1 MNLSIIIPCYNE
13 SDNVSSLQ
21 GGLFPV
27 LFELIRP
34 GLAQPNLASSV
45 EVIFVDDGSLDDT
58 LVSLKEAFGCLSE
71 LGICVRY
78 ERHEVNR
85 GLGAALRTGFAASTG
100 NVLITTDSDGTYKYS
115 EIPGLLAY
123 LLPEVDIVTA
133 SPYHPLGSVVGVPAH
148 RLILS
153 RGSSWIYRIL
163 VNRHIHTYTS
173 LFRAYR
179 CQVLDEISFESD
191 GFLAGTELMVK
202 AMFKGYHVAE
212 YPIALYRRTYGV
224 SKAKLART
232 ILAHLRF
239 QMWVLL
245 YRLKLRR
252 IQYKT
257 ENTGGDKWTQPT
269 QSTSG
274 ADRK

>member
-1 MNLSIIIPCYNE
+1 MNISIIIPCYNE
-13 SDNVSSLQ
+13 ADNVTSLQ
-21 GGLFPV
+21 DGLFPV
-27 LFELIRP
+27 LSGLVHP

-58 LVSLKEAFGCLSE
+58 LLSLKEAFGCLSE
-71 LGICVRY
+71 LGICARF

-85 GLGAALRTGFAASTG
+85 GLGAALRTGFTASTG
-100 NVLITTDSDGTYKYS
+100 EVLVTTDSDGTYKYT

-123 LLPEVDIVTA
+123 LTPDIDIVTA
-133 SPYHPLGSVVGVPAH
+133 SPYHPSGAVVGVPAY

-153 RGSSWIYRIL
+153 RGSSLLYRIL
-163 VNRHIHTYTS
+163 VNWHIHTYTS

-179 CQVLDEISFESD
+179 RDVIENISFEAD

-212 YPIALYRRTYGV
+212 YPVALYRRTYGV
-224 SKAKLART
+224 SKAKLVRT

-239 QMWVLL
+239 QMWILL
-245 YRLKLRR
+245 FRLRLRPL
-252 IQYKT
+252 QFQNAHDGGKT
-257 ENTGGDKWTQPT
+257 WTQRT
-269 QSTSG
+269 RSASG